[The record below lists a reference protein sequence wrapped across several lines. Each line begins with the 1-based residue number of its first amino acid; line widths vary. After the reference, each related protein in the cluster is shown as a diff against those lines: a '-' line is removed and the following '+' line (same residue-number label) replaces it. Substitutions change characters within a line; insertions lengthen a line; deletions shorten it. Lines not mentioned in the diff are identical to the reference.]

1 MFSDLASVEH
11 EIKKTLRHLIIIS
24 FINLIKPYTN
34 TIKRFGRPIY
44 RTYPVDWWWN
54 FTVRSTIVYDDT
66 TTIPQN
72 DEELKFSCS
81 HLAKLSIIRN
91 ATVDKIAIYQMV

>member
-44 RTYPVDWWWN
+44 RTL
-54 FTVRSTIVYDDT
+54 T
-66 TTIPQN
+66 TP
-72 DEELKFSCS
+72 DCV
-81 HLAKLSIIRN
+81 
-91 ATVDKIAIYQMV
+91 TVDDCVYVMDNAEDIIDFG